1 MNNKTK
7 IIRML
12 KTARLMYRISKEL
25 NKNDV
30 ANFWDNECIKLSA
43 KLRGH

>member
-1 MNNKTK
+1 MEK

-12 KTARLMYRISKEL
+12 KTAREMYQVSKQL

-30 ANFWDNECIKLSA
+30 ANFWGNECIKLR
-43 KLRGH
+43 KQLGEIK